1 MGIIELYFSSNLM
14 ATIKLS
20 VITKSERRAIEVKV
34 EENYKSIFEVFKEQF
49 LRTNGLYF
57 TPLAGGIGS
66 WDELIYVL
74 DRCCDEFSP
83 VSYKVIEAP
92 VIQGKSSIPEGGI
105 N

>member
-1 MGIIELYFSSNLM
+1 MGIIELYFSDDLM
-14 ATIKLS
+14 ATIKLL
-20 VITKSERRAIEVKV
+20 VTTRSERRTIGVKV
-34 EENYKSIFEVFKEQF
+34 EENYDSIFEVFKEEL

-74 DRCCDEFSP
+74 DQCCDDLSP
-83 VSYKVIEAP
+83 VSYRIIEAP
-92 VIQGKSSIPEGGI
+92 ILQGKSSIPEGGI

>member
-1 MGIIELYFSSNLM
+1 MGTIELYFSNDLM
-14 ATIKLS
+14 ATIKLP
-20 VITKSERRAIEVKV
+20 VITKSERRTIAVKV
-34 EENYKSIFEVFKEQF
+34 EENYDSIFEVFKEQF
-49 LRTNGLYF
+49 LKTNGLYF

-74 DRCCDEFSP
+74 DQCCDNSP

-92 VIQGKSSIPEGGI
+92 VLQGKSSIPEGGI